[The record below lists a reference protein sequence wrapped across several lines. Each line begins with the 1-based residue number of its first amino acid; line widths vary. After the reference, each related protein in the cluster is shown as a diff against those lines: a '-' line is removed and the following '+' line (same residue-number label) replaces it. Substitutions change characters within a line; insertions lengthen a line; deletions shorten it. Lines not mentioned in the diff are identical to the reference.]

1 MPARRELESAP
12 TRITAMQRAL
22 SGAARA
28 SVLRHVAQHP
38 RASHTEIVA
47 STGVSRGSAT
57 TALRDLEELGYLVV
71 DGPREG
77 RVVRYRAVDD
87 QLSADLAALGDW
99 LLG

>member
-1 MPARRELESAP
+1 
-12 TRITAMQRAL
+12 MQHAL

-28 SVLRHVAQHP
+28 SVLRHVVRHP
-38 RASHTEIVA
+38 RTSHTEIVA

-57 TALRDLEELGYLVV
+57 TALRDLERLGYLVV
-71 DGPREG
+71 DGAREG

-87 QLSADLAALGDW
+87 LLAADLDAFTDW

>member
-1 MPARRELESAP
+1 
-12 TRITAMQRAL
+12 MQHAL
-22 SGAARA
+22 AGAARA
-28 SVLRHVAQHP
+28 SVLRHVVHHP

-57 TALRDLEELGYLVV
+57 TAIRELERLGYLVA

-87 QLSADLAALGDW
+87 QLSADLAALSDW
-99 LLG
+99 LLD